1 MNNDYLN
8 IKGVPLPDIP
18 WEERPAGCK
27 DPLWRYSK
35 NPVIPRDLLPESNSI
50 FNSAVVPYGNG

>member
-35 NPVIPRDLLPESNSI
+35 NPVIPRDLLP
-50 FNSAVVPYGNG
+50 